1 MPKCELLLCRLLS
14 IVVVRVVNRM
24 VFVNFF
30 LVPACIYAMA
40 GAYFYTWS
48 IGIKQATVARKKM
61 AIHIYARVQSKQ
73 MVHKSRQKKCN

>member
-1 MPKCELLLCRLLS
+1 
-14 IVVVRVVNRM
+14 M

-73 MVHKSRQKKCN
+73 MVHKSRQKKCNWKSLKKEASAEQDSNADE